1 MAVVVATGSR
11 RPLVVVLQLNGQ
23 NRFREMPGPEV
34 QLLDPLLDGERTE
47 DQATG
52 ALDIES
58 VVGGILWTDGMSLRS
73 RLACN
78 SIEQCA
84 SPCLTHIA
92 SFKHL
97 IEMRLG
103 SKLGV
108 YANETNLVNGPCLIG
123 T

>member
-1 MAVVVATGSR
+1 
-11 RPLVVVLQLNGQ
+11 
-23 NRFREMPGPEV
+23 MPGPEV

-58 VVGGILWTDGMSLRS
+58 VVGGILWIDGMSFRS

-92 SFKHL
+92 NFKHL

-108 YANETNLVNGPCLIG
+108 YTNETNLVNGPCLIG
-123 T
+123 I

>member
-58 VVGGILWTDGMSLRS
+58 VVGGILWIDGISCRS

-78 SIEQCA
+78 SMEQCA
-84 SPCLTHIA
+84 SPCLTQTA
-92 SFKHL
+92 SFKL
-97 IEMRLG
+97 LY
-103 SKLGV
+103 SFLLT
-108 YANETNLVNGPCLIG
+108 AWST